1 MNINRLIK
9 NVRKSSRFG
18 LLQTIRADLIF
29 GLKNPKSIIFKRK
42 FLEHIKNQAKDT
54 GKNTFFVIAIPGSIH
69 IVELCLSFVPENV
82 PVTIIANG
90 LTTWESQW
98 INDHLRFSQIIHIPS
113 ILSHGDVINALVKSV
128 QYPFGILDYDCFV
141 FNPGLFDKA
150 VKIKDNHQ
158 LNAFFS
164 STNPITYLELPATFF
179 LMINAP
185 LYREL
190 IQKYKIDCRH
200 ISFFQLSRTVRQ
212 RLKSI
217 GIDSN
222 HLPEDF
228 KNYFDTLRLLMVLGL
243 ADGYPINY
251 VERFPAKFKASSEIF
266 HVGGISDPN
275 KHKHLWGVR
284 GSYFWRLALI
294 NHPDEDLRNNYEQ
307 LFGKISPDEVLDSFP
322 GARERIGEDF
332 FAFARG
338 LIGKGPMHDVLTI
351 GDYSAIIGSEKW
363 IINP

>member
-9 NVRKSSRFG
+9 NIRKSSCFG

-42 FLEHIKNQAKDT
+42 YLEQIKNQAKDT
-54 GKNTFFVIAIPGSIH
+54 GKNTFFVIAIPGSVH
-69 IVELCLSFVPENV
+69 IVELCLRFVPKNV

-90 LTTWESQW
+90 LTTWERQW
-98 INDHLRFSQIIHIPS
+98 INDHLTYSQIIHIPS

-128 QYPFGILDYDCFV
+128 HFPFGILDYDCFV
-141 FNPGLFDKA
+141 FNPGLFDEA
-150 VKIKDNHQ
+150 AKINDNYQ

-164 STNPITYLELPATFF
+164 STNPITHLELPATFF

-190 IQKYKIDCRH
+190 IQKYRIDCRH
-200 ISFFQLSRTVRQ
+200 VSYFQLSRTVRQ

-251 VERFPAKFKASSEIF
+251 VERFPAKFKPSNQIF

-275 KHKHLWGVR
+275 QYKHLWGVR
-284 GSYFWRLALI
+284 GSYLWRLALI
-294 NHPDEDLRNNYEQ
+294 NHPDEDLRNYYQ
-307 LFGKISPDEVLDSFP
+307 QMFGKTSPDEVLDSFP

-338 LIGKGPMHDVLTI
+338 LIGKDLMHDSLTI
-351 GDYSAIIGSEKW
+351 NDSSTVFGSDKR
-363 IINP
+363 IFIP